1 MPPTPPTSAAST
13 TAAEAGVTL
22 PQRVMVPQSG
32 LEAFRQAFHDLRV
45 SFPRARALAWRFF
58 LRDLRAAHRQS
69 LLGYVW
75 ILLPPL
81 VNTLLWVMLN
91 KTHVV
96 RITTGS
102 IPYPVFVLTGT
113 VLWAAFNSAIMDTL
127 GVVNQARGMLAKVN
141 FPHESLV
148 YAALIKSLV
157 DAAIPT
163 VLLVPALWVYNVP
176 VHANT
181 PLFAVALL
189 AAVLLGMALGLF
201 LIPLASL
208 YSDVGR
214 AVQLALRLGFFVTP
228 VIYALPPPGT
238 TRTFMAFNPITSI
251 IVNGRAWFASY
262 GDLMPNAF
270 TVVLAGS
277 CVAVPVGL
285 LLYKVAMPHL
295 IERLS
300 A

>member
-1 MPPTPPTSAAST
+1 MPATPSSSPPAA
-13 TAAEAGVTL
+13 AVL
-22 PQRVMVPQSG
+22 PQRVIVPQSG
-32 LEAFRQAFHDLRV
+32 LEAFRQAYRDLV
-45 SFPRARALAWRFF
+45 GSFPRARGLAWRIF

-81 VNTLLWVMLN
+81 VNTLLWVLLN
-91 KTHVV
+91 QTHVV
-96 RITTGS
+96 RIKTGS
-102 IPYPVFVLTGT
+102 IPYPVFVLSGS
-113 VLWAAFNSAIMDTL
+113 VLWAAFNSAIMATL
-127 GVVNQARGMLAKVN
+127 GVVSEARAMLAKVN

-148 YAALIKSLV
+148 YAAFIKSMV

-163 VLLVPALWVYNVP
+163 VLLVPALWIFRVP
-176 VHANT
+176 IHAGT
-181 PLFAVALL
+181 PLFALALF
-189 AAVLLGMALGLF
+189 AAVLLGLALGLY
-201 LIPLASL
+201 LVPLASL

-238 TRTFMAFNPITSI
+238 TRTCMAFNPMTSI

-262 GDLMPNAF
+262 GDMMPNAF
-270 TVVLAGS
+270 AIVLVGS
-277 CVAVPVGL
+277 CVAIPIGL